1 MERGTMDAGP
11 RASERERAPQAP
23 ILLPAGQLAFAKL
36 QRNSRVDRIEAGY
49 ARRAVGE
56 IDFRARPAGIVHER
70 HAERAR
76 HLLRCHAEIKRGDV
90 GLGAAEGGP
99 AYAKRRDD
107 SLHAKSRTKSR
118 CRPGAPA
125 SSIHSWARASP
136 VAGAIRPLRHRFAR
150 YRRR

>member
-36 QRNSRVDRIEAGY
+36 QRQSRVDGIEAGN

-56 IDFRARPAGIVHER
+56 IDFRARSSGVVHER
-70 HAERAR
+70 HTEHAR
-76 HLLRCHAEIKRGDV
+76 HLLRSHAEVERGDI

-99 AYAKRRDD
+99 AYAKRRND
-107 SLHAKSRTKSR
+107 SLHAKSRTLGSKLINFS
-118 CRPGAPA
+118 GLT
-125 SSIHSWARASP
+125 
-136 VAGAIRPLRHRFAR
+136 IRS
-150 YRRR
+150 